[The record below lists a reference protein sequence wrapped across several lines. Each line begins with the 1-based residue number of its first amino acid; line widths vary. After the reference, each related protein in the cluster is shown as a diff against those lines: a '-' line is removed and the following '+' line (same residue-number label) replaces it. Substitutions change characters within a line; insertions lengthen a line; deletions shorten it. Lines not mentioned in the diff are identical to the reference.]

1 MTVTLFIALLT
12 MFATITTICTESVK
26 KILNELNVTY
36 ASNLLASIIACV
48 VGIGG
53 TAVYYI
59 LFGVAFTPANEDF
72 SYTAEDLKSFF
83 ADKEIQNLILINPDN
98 PSGNYIS
105 KADVLGL
112 AEWCEKRRIRFIL
125 DEFL

>member
-12 MFATITTICTESVK
+12 VFATITSVCTEGVK
-26 KILNELNVTY
+26 KIINELNITY

-59 LFGVAFTPANEDF
+59 LFSVAFTPANIVCMILMGVA
-72 SYTAEDLKSFF
+72 TAFG
-83 ADKEIQNLILINPDN
+83 AMVGYDKVVQAIEQIGKGKQ
-98 PSGNYIS
+98 
-105 KADVLGL
+105 
-112 AEWCEKRRIRFIL
+112 
-125 DEFL
+125 

>member
-12 MFATITTICTESVK
+12 MFATITSVCTEGVK
-26 KILNELNVTY
+26 KILNELNVAY

-59 LFGVAFTPANEDF
+59 LFGVVFTPSNIVCMVLMGIA
-72 SYTAEDLKSFF
+72 TAFG
-83 ADKEIQNLILINPDN
+83 AMVGYDKVVQAIKQ
-98 PSGNYIS
+98 IS
-105 KADVLGL
+105 NGK
-112 AEWCEKRRIRFIL
+112 
-125 DEFL
+125 